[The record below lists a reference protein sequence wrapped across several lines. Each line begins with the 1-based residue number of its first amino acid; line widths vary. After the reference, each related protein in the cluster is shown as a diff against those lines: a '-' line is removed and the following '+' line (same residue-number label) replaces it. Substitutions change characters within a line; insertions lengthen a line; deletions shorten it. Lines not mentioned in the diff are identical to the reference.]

1 VIYSYLYSLFDEDDK
16 NVMETYNQCKSGGIM
31 CGTCKNRLAEMIKI
45 FLTEHQKK
53 RADAKAMVNEFMLK
67 G

>member
-1 VIYSYLYSLFDEDDK
+1 
-16 NVMETYNQCKSGGIM
+16 METYNQCKSGGIM